1 MTNTIERNG
10 KSNGIAELNPARYG
24 KVLSAA
30 LSKVIETRAEFDRAV
45 ALMEEL
51 DRREV
56 RRDSLSREEL
66 ALGARHE
73 SGIAGSLWGGIT
85 YWLATGL
92 FVACACASVGPASAP
107 ERPSATRPQD
117 AILPH
122 KRPSGLAY
130 KYAQMPAVLRLNH
143 AGLHFHVAHPLAL
156 RELLEQLV
164 KVYD

>member
-30 LSKVIETRAEFDRAV
+30 LPKVIETRAEFDRAV

-73 SGIAGSLWGGIT
+73 SGIAGSLWGGMASCGG
-85 YWLATGL
+85 LATRL
-92 FVACACASVGPASAP
+92 FVAWACASVGPASAP

-122 KRPSGLAY
+122 KRPAGLATSMLRCPQLQT
-130 KYAQMPAVLRLNH
+130 KEIAWSEGGARSAAVGR
-143 AGLHFHVAHPLAL
+143 
-156 RELLEQLV
+156 
-164 KVYD
+164 